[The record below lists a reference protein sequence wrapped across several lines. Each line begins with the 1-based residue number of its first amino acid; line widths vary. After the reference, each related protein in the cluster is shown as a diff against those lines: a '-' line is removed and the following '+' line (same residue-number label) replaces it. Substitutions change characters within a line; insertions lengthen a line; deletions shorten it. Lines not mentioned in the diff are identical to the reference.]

1 MPYLVTCMGS
11 TAVTTM
17 AKTISET
24 LEQIVTVCDP
34 SPADLDALGA
44 KRSPLILDLRGR
56 RDRRLGEIQ
65 PGYIWLRPMDDDE
78 LMPGR
83 AMIHFVVKAIAIWD
97 LGKSSGHVVFLANDE
112 EYAKRVVVAVQDAVS
127 RGGTA

>member
-1 MPYLVTCMGS
+1 
-11 TAVTTM
+11 M

-34 SPADLDALGA
+34 SPADLDALLGA
-44 KRSPLILDLRGR
+44 KRSPLILDLRRR
-56 RDRRLGEIQ
+56 RDRRLAEVQ
-65 PGYIWLRPMDDDE
+65 PGYIWLHPMGDDE
-78 LMPGR
+78 PKPGR

-112 EYAKRVVVAVQDAVS
+112 EYAERVVAAVQDAVS